1 MTGMLAV
8 LFTLQAAV
16 QDPFLVR
23 VDLQALYDQISGMTL
38 SFEQPADVDVLQ
50 AVLYTSDYT
59 LVDENGRHWSRIELR
74 DESIRVFQQSPVDWM
89 AQAIRKVSLTADGAR
104 ALVDIDSTTG
114 REGEAGRWLSGY
126 LRHIGYAV
134 TEQLVDA
141 NRFNII
147 ADQVTLEGTIRTL
160 DAAVR
165 REMKERIQRTVTG
178 VATTHGLT
186 AALRWVGE
194 GNTPTM
200 NDAAATERATDAK
213 MPSSSMLNRRC
224 ATESA

>member
-1 MTGMLAV
+1 MAINKNHRLWRESNGRGRGRDLPLLSSDNRHGVQRLTTVACWTSVKFLTGPARISDQRIFRGGPKEMTGMLAV

-104 ALVDIDSTTG
+104 ALVDTTIARKVTDTEG
-114 REGEAGRWLSGY
+114 RFGPQCRTHTRTE
-126 LRHIGYAV
+126 V
-134 TEQLVDA
+134 T
-141 NRFNII
+141 RFQ
-147 ADQVTLEGTIRTL
+147 DEWIRTP
-160 DAAVR
+160 
-165 REMKERIQRTVTG
+165 TG
-178 VATTHGLT
+178 WKLKA
-186 AALRWVGE
+186 RQQVG
-194 GNTPTM
+194 G
-200 NDAAATERATDAK
+200 AK
-213 MPSSSMLNRRC
+213 LS
-224 ATESA
+224 

>member
-38 SFEQPADVDVLQ
+38 SFEQPVDVDVLQ

-59 LVDENGRHWSRIELR
+59 LVDEKGRHWSRIELR

-104 ALVDIDSTTG
+104 ALVDTTIDRKVTDTEG
-114 REGEAGRWLSGY
+114 RFGPQGRTHT
-126 LRHIGYAV
+126 RTEV
-134 TEQLVDA
+134 T
-141 NRFNII
+141 RFQ
-147 ADQVTLEGTIRTL
+147 DEWIRTPTGWKL
-160 DAAVR
+160 KARQQVGAAKVFVDR
-165 REMKERIQRTVTG
+165 P
-178 VATTHGLT
+178 LT
-186 AALRWVGE
+186 W
-194 GNTPTM
+194 P
-200 NDAAATERATDAK
+200 
-213 MPSSSMLNRRC
+213 
-224 ATESA
+224 